1 MASQSKRPRLDDSFS
16 LGGHTGGVVPEG
28 SQPAG
33 ESTRSGVC
41 RSPWRARV
49 CALYARTLSVLRR
62 AAAHVLKKKQPG
74 ANGEREEGF
83 LQAVRTHPFLC
94 RCVVRY
100 VETRQESTGQQ
111 VLVLENLCAGMGM
124 PAVLDLKMGTRTYG
138 DDATPEKVL
147 EQTAKMMSS
156 TTGTLGI
163 RVVGAR
169 VPCERGGFT
178 IEGSKYKNEPA
189 DEHGMRL
196 FMRRFFRSPEL
207 LQQARIV
214 LADLGVLPSDIEH
227 VLCKVPPGWQGDLW
241 LKGGNHAEPAHSCLR
256 CASFVWHVSVAA
268 ANSMHRDIRAVSD
281 RR

>member
-1 MASQSKRPRLDDSFS
+1 M
-16 LGGHTGGVVPEG
+16 PEG

-33 ESTRSGVC
+33 QSTRSGVR

-49 CALYARTLSVLRR
+49 CAFLLLYARKLSVLRR

-83 LQAVRTHPFLC
+83 LQAMRTHPFLC

-100 VETRQESTGQQ
+100 VETRQEASGQQ
-111 VLVLENLCAGMGM
+111 VLVLENLCAGMGT

-147 EQTAKMMSS
+147 EQTAKMISS

-214 LADLGVLPSDIEH
+214 LADLGVLPSDSEH
-227 VLCKVPPGWQGDLW
+227 VLCKAPPGWQGDLW

-256 CASFVWHVSVAA
+256 C
-268 ANSMHRDIRAVSD
+268 IRPAYFCGGS
-281 RR
+281 